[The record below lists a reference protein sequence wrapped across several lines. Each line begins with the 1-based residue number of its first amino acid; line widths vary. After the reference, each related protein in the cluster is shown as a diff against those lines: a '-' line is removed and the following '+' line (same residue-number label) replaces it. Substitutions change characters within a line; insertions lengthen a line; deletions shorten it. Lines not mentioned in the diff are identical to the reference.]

1 MLHSL
6 IICPASLVLNWESE
20 FSKFSDINELLVIHG
35 NKESRIEKI
44 SSIKNEIVITSYD
57 YTKRD
62 IDLYKE
68 IEFDTFIID
77 EAQYIKNYKTKVTK
91 AVKQIISEYK
101 IALTGTPIENTLS
114 ELWSIF
120 DFLMRGYLFKYE
132 KFSNLLEKPIVLN
145 NDENCKEKLKSMVEP
160 FILRRLKS
168 EVLNE
173 LPQKIEETYYVEQS
187 EEEKKIYLSNLM
199 MVNKAISSKE
209 DNNKIEILAMLTKL
223 RQICIDPRLLY
234 ESVTDVSSK
243 IKVSIELIQKS
254 IENKEKVIL
263 FSNFTSVLDLLS
275 QELNKINIDYYTLT
289 GSTNKIMRKKLVDD
303 FQSDDTPVF
312 LISLKAGGTGLN
324 LTKASVVIHI
334 DPWWNLS
341 AQNQATDR
349 AYRIGQKNV
358 VQVFNLITK
367 DTIEEKIQKL
377 QLSKKDLS
385 DIFIENSKGSFANMS
400 KEDLLELFK
409 Y

>member
-35 NKESRIEKI
+35 NKESRIVKI
-44 SSIKNEIVITSYD
+44 SNIKDEIVITSYD
-57 YTKRD
+57 YIKRD

-68 IEFDTFIID
+68 IKFDTLVID
-77 EAQYIKNYKTKVTK
+77 EAQYIKNYKTKVSKTI
-91 AVKQIISEYK
+91 KQIISEYK
-101 IALTGTPIENTLS
+101 IAFTGTPIENTLL

-132 KFSNLLEKPIVLN
+132 KFSNLFEKQIVLN
-145 NDENCKEKLKSMVEP
+145 NNENSKQKLKDMVEP

-168 EVLNE
+168 EVLDE
-173 LPQKIEETYYVEQS
+173 LPEKIEETYYVEQS

-199 MVNKAISSKE
+199 MANKAISSKE

-234 ESVTDVSSK
+234 EDIINVFTK
-243 IKVSIELIQKS
+243 IQATIELIEKS

-289 GSTNKIMRKKLVDD
+289 GYTNKIMRKRLVDD

-324 LTKASVVIHI
+324 LTKASVIIHI

-341 AQNQATDR
+341 VQNQATDR
-349 AYRIGQKNV
+349 AYRIGQRNV

>member
-35 NKESRIEKI
+35 NKESRIVKI
-44 SSIKNEIVITSYD
+44 SNIKDEIVITSYD
-57 YTKRD
+57 YIKRD

-68 IEFDTFIID
+68 IKFDTLVID
-77 EAQYIKNYKTKVTK
+77 EAQYIKNYKTKVSKTI
-91 AVKQIISEYK
+91 KQIISEYK
-101 IALTGTPIENTLS
+101 IAFTGTPIENTLL

-132 KFSNLLEKPIVLN
+132 KFSNLFEKQIVLN
-145 NDENCKEKLKSMVEP
+145 NNENSKQKLKDMVEP

-168 EVLNE
+168 EVLDE
-173 LPQKIEETYYVEQS
+173 LPEKIEETYYVEQS